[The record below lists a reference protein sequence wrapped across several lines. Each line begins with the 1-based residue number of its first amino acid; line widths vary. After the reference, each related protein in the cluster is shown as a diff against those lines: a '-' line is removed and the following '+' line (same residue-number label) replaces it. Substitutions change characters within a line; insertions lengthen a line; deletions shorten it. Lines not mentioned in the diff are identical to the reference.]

1 MNLPQLYEGDYS
13 HFHCCPIH
21 HRAVSIDSA
30 PFSQIKQTV
39 SRKVKGKRLE
49 HHDIVDI
56 SHQVHMA
63 KSTHRGEYSKHL
75 QPAAILEFTT
85 RPTFSHLEHPKR
97 IKPVTEFLYP
107 QEHHPKEIPAFL
119 HSQSLS
125 ISTPSI
131 LGGGV
136 VPAIVNTFQQVE
148 YKNQDCELI
157 MERDGQ
163 QLDKM
168 QINHSILK
176 PRNCFGHSKNWSYLP
191 QFKLLTLHCEGEST
205 TTTVSWLPRKTQSV
219 IVLAFQSRCQGT
231 YISSVASTS
240 IPSLSVETSSSAS
253 N

>member
-1 MNLPQLYEGDYS
+1 M
-13 HFHCCPIH
+13 
-21 HRAVSIDSA
+21 
-30 PFSQIKQTV
+30 
-39 SRKVKGKRLE
+39 
-49 HHDIVDI
+49 
-56 SHQVHMA
+56 
-63 KSTHRGEYSKHL
+63 
-75 QPAAILEFTT
+75 
-85 RPTFSHLEHPKR
+85 
-97 IKPVTEFLYP
+97 
-107 QEHHPKEIPAFL
+107 
-119 HSQSLS
+119 
-125 ISTPSI
+125 
-131 LGGGV
+131 GGGV

-231 YISSVASTS
+231 YNPSKLSSSPSVWEGEAPARVGLFQLVVYKTEDCESKIAHVGQNADKSEKEIMQSNFRHHNYVPSQSYLLSSSFYYVRNSITCRESSWLPREMPLSISSIA
-240 IPSLSVETSSSAS
+240 I
-253 N
+253 